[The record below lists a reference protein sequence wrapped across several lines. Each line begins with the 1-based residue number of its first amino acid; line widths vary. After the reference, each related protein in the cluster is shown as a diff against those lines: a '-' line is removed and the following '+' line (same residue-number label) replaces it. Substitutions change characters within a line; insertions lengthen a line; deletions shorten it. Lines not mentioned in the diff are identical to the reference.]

1 MDLSQRKLTKREW
14 EGMEV
19 PVKEAEMGI
28 LHMIVSGYNDP
39 NTHMNQNQ
47 ALFSYLKTPMSD
59 GIHEYLY
66 KRFLDPSVRAM
77 YKKYDNLDISSVSN
91 IKTTYKP
98 NSKDI
103 IRIDRSAEN
112 LDNTKQAVFEF
123 VLIDNLKK
131 LIRYE
136 KNSEESKVARTWYSM
151 VRILKNKILHVN
163 PVLSK
168 MVHANLSRI
177 EDGVSV
183 RYLLRSAAKIMERNE
198 LVIDCRDEA
207 LYDHQKQVYNIFRQR
222 GGNAENP
229 NDVTHDNTAAT
240 TTTTSNLVQYLAPT
254 ATGKT
259 MTPLGLSSAYRIIY
273 VCAARHVGLALARSA
288 ISMSKKIAF
297 AFGATCAEDIRLHYG
312 AAKEFTRD
320 WNTGG
325 IRKVDNT
332 VGDDVEIM
340 ICDLKSY
347 LPAMFYMLAFNSPQR
362 MIMFWDEPTISLD
375 YSDHPCHET
384 ISQNWQK
391 NVIPNVVLSSATL
404 PDEAA
409 IRPVIDNFNA
419 RFPNPRIHM
428 VRSHDCRKTIPL
440 IDRQGR
446 VAVPH
451 TMFPDIV
458 DLRSSTERC
467 LSDITT
473 FRHLELNSCVTF
485 IGAVHDMTDDPLE
498 ISVGRKNH
506 RYHMDRWFGDA
517 GDITGNDIK
526 SYYLKLL
533 LLLNPSSWSVIR
545 PHVSENCVPM
555 YRSVTNVSTDDA
567 HTLTDGPTIYLADDI
582 EKIGKFCIHKS
593 KIPSMVMERMM
604 ESIAHNNRV
613 NEKLAAVERDLEDKL
628 EAATASKDGAA
639 SAADKYNKSGGKNK
653 SVKDTKVANER
664 VDDETKKLIRLVK
677 DLEKL
682 VKVVELDDVY
692 VPNTKSHIA
701 RWAKDEETAQSFACD
716 VSADVVE
723 RIMLINDVADI
734 WKLLLLCGIG
744 VFTEHTNIKYTEL
757 MKELADDKRLF
768 MIIGSSD
775 FIYGTNYQFSHG
787 YIGADLSDMTQQKI
801 TQTIGR
807 VGRATAV
814 SDYSVRFRN
823 DVLIKRFFACDT
835 NMIEATN
842 MNRLFCEPTKTQE
855 SDPLPPPG
863 PRIGDLP
870 RPVTEPMR

>member
-1 MDLSQRKLTKREW
+1 VNIFTHQCIHTPHHTHIYKMDLSQRKLIKREW

-19 PVKEAEMGI
+19 PVNATEMRV
-28 LHMIVSGYNDP
+28 LQMIVAGYDDP
-39 NTHMNQNQ
+39 NINANPNQS
-47 ALFSYLKTPMSD
+47 LFSYLKTPISD

-66 KRFLDPSVRAM
+66 TRFLAPDVSAIH
-77 YKKYDNLDISSVSN
+77 KKYSQVDISGTN
-91 IKTTYKP
+91 PTTKSSYKP
-98 NSKDI
+98 NSRDI

-112 LDNTKQAVFEF
+112 LGGVKSVVFEF
-123 VLIDNLKK
+123 ILIDNLKK
-131 LIRYE
+131 LARYE
-136 KNSEESKVARTWYSM
+136 SKGDQSKVAHTWYSM
-151 VRILKNKILHVN
+151 NRILHNKIVHVN
-163 PVLSK
+163 PVLLA
-168 MVHANLSRI
+168 VVRANLVRI

-198 LVIDCRDEA
+198 LVIECRDEA
-207 LYDHQKQVYNIFRQR
+207 LYDHQKQVYNIFRQN
-222 GGNAENP
+222 GG
-229 NDVTHDNTAAT
+229 TATTT

-259 MTPLGLSSAYRIIY
+259 MTPLGLSGSYRIIY

-288 ISMSKKIAF
+288 ISMRKKIAF
-297 AFGATCAEDIRLHYG
+297 AFGASCAEDIRLHYG

-332 VGDDVEIM
+332 VGEDVEIM

-347 LPAMFYMLAFNSPQR
+347 LPAMFYMLAFNPAHK

-375 YSDHPCHET
+375 YTAHPCHET
-384 ISQNWQK
+384 IARNWQE

-419 RFPNPRIHM
+419 RFPNPRVHT

-440 IDRQGR
+440 IDRQGY

-451 TMFPDIV
+451 TTFTTLTALHASAD
-458 DLRSSTERC
+458 RC
-467 LSDITT
+467 LADITT
-473 FRHLELNSCVTF
+473 FRHLELGECVGF
-485 IGAVHDMTDDPLE
+485 IGTAHDHTDDL
-498 ISVGRKNH
+498 VGLGEGGKNH
-506 RYHMDRWFGDA
+506 RYHMERWFGDV

-533 LLLNPSSWSVIR
+533 LLTDEAAWTKLR
-545 PHVSENCVPM
+545 PVLTENRSRT
-555 YRSVTNVSTDDA
+555 YESVTDVSTGDA
-567 HTLTDGPTIYLADDI
+567 HTLTDGPTIYLADDV

-593 KIPSMVMERMM
+593 KIPAAVMVQMMER
-604 ESIAHNNRV
+604 IAHNNKV
-613 NEKLAAVERDLEDKL
+613 NEKLAVAERDLEDKL

-639 SAADKYNKSGGKNK
+639 GAADKYNKSGGKNK
-653 SVKDTKVANER
+653 GVKDKKISDER
-664 VDDETKKLIRLVK
+664 VDDETKQMIRLVR

-682 VKVVELDDVY
+682 VKMVELDDVY
-692 VPNTKSHIA
+692 VPNSKSHIA
-701 RWAKDEETAQSFACD
+701 KWAKDVDTKQAFACD

-757 MKELADDKRLF
+757 MKSLADEKRLF

-787 YIGADLSDMTQQKI
+787 YIGADLEEMTQQKI

-823 DVLIKRFFACDT
+823 DQLIERFFARDLGLV
-835 NMIEATN
+835 EAAN
-842 MNRLFCEPTKTQE
+842 MNRLFCGGAV
-855 SDPLPPPG
+855 PPHTP
-863 PRIGDLP
+863 PRG
-870 RPVTEPMR
+870 

>member
-1 MDLSQRKLTKREW
+1 MDLSQRKLIKREW

-19 PVKEAEMGI
+19 PVNDSEMRI
-28 LHMIVSGYNDP
+28 LQMIVAGYDNP
-39 NTHMNQNQ
+39 NVHMNRNQ
-47 ALFSYLKTPMSD
+47 SLFTYLKTPMSD

-66 KRFLDPSVRAM
+66 KRFLEPSVAAIH
-77 YKKYDNLDISSVSN
+77 KKCNNMDISAASKT
-91 IKTTYKP
+91 KTTYKP

-112 LDNTKQAVFEF
+112 LDSTKQAVFEF
-123 VLIDNLKK
+123 VLLDNLKK
-131 LIRYE
+131 LMRYE
-136 KNSEESKVARTWYSM
+136 KNLEESKVARTWYSM
-151 VRILKNKILHVN
+151 GRIMHNKITNVN
-163 PVLSK
+163 TVLES
-168 MVHANLSRI
+168 VVRSNLDRI
-177 EDGVSV
+177 ESSVSV
-183 RYLLRSAAKIMERNE
+183 RYMLRSAAKIMERNE
-198 LVIDCRDEA
+198 LVIESRDEA
-207 LYDHQKQVYNIFRQR
+207 LYDHQKQVYNIFRSR
-222 GGNAENP
+222 DGTPSA
-229 NDVTHDNTAAT
+229 H
-240 TTTTSNLVQYLAPT
+240 SNLVQYLAPT

-259 MTPLGLSSAYRIIY
+259 MTPLGLSGAYRIIY

-288 ISMSKKIAF
+288 ISMRKKIAF

-347 LPAMFYMLAFNSPQR
+347 LPAMLYMLAFNQPHQ

-375 YSDHPCHET
+375 YETHPCHEA
-384 ISQNWQK
+384 IARNWQR

-409 IRPVIDNFNA
+409 IRPVIDNFNS
-419 RFPNPRIHM
+419 RFPNPRVHV
-428 VRSHDCRKTIPL
+428 VRSQDCRKTIPL
-440 IDRQGR
+440 IDRRGY

-451 TMFPDIV
+451 TIFT
-458 DLRSSTERC
+458 DLGALHASAERC
-467 LSDITT
+467 LADITT
-473 FRHLELNSCVTF
+473 FRHLELGECVVF
-485 IGAVHDMTDDPLE
+485 IGTVHDLEEDPLGLGE
-498 ISVGRKNH
+498 GGRNC
-506 RYHMDRWFGDA
+506 RYHMDRWFGDV
-517 GDITGNDIK
+517 GEITGNDIK

-533 LLLNPSSWSVIR
+533 LRVDADSWPVLRAQLTKSRVQ
-545 PHVSENCVPM
+545 M
-555 YRSVTNVSTDDA
+555 YPSVTNVSTEDA
-567 HTLTDGPTIYLADDI
+567 HTLTDGPTIYLADDV

-593 KIPSMVMERMM
+593 KIPAIVMERMM
-604 ESIAHNNRV
+604 ENIAHNNRV
-613 NEKLAAVERDLEDKL
+613 NEKLAVAERDLEDKL

-653 SVKDTKVANER
+653 GTKDNKVANER
-664 VDDETKKLIRLVK
+664 VDDETKRLIRLVK

-682 VKVVELDDVY
+682 VKMVELDDVY
-692 VPNTKSHIA
+692 VPNTKSHID
-701 RWAKDEETAQSFACD
+701 RWAKDKETEQSFACD

-757 MKELADDKRLF
+757 MKRLADDKRLF

-787 YIGADLSDMTQQKI
+787 YIGADLDQMTQQKI
-801 TQTIGR
+801 TQTVGR

-814 SDYSVRFRN
+814 SDYSVRFRK
-823 DVLIKRFFACDT
+823 DELIERFFARDT

-842 MNRLFCEPTKTQE
+842 MNRLFGGTVSPQ
-855 SDPLPPPG
+855 DPSCK
-863 PRIGDLP
+863 
-870 RPVTEPMR
+870 

>member
-1 MDLSQRKLTKREW
+1 MDLSQRKLIKREW
-14 EGMEV
+14 EGMEI
-19 PVKEAEMGI
+19 PVNTAEMRI
-28 LHMIVSGYNDP
+28 LQMIVAGYDDP
-39 NTHMNQNQ
+39 NIRANPNQS
-47 ALFSYLKTPMSD
+47 LFSYLKTPMSE

-66 KRFLDPSVRAM
+66 NRFLATDISSIR
-77 YKKYDNLDISSVSN
+77 KKYPQLDISAISTKSA
-91 IKTTYKP
+91 YKP

-103 IRIDRSAEN
+103 IRIDRSSEN
-112 LDNTKQAVFEF
+112 LENVKSVVFEYI
-123 VLIDNLKK
+123 LIDNLKK
-131 LIRYE
+131 LMRYE
-136 KNSEESKVARTWYSM
+136 HKEEQSKVAHTWYSM
-151 VRILKNKILHVN
+151 NRILCNKIGNVN
-163 PVLSK
+163 PVLLA
-168 MVHANLSRI
+168 VVRVNLSRI

-198 LVIDCRDEA
+198 LVIGCHDEA
-207 LYDHQKQVYNIFRQR
+207 LYDHQKQVYNIFRH
-222 GGNAENP
+222 GGVGGDA
-229 NDVTHDNTAAT
+229 
-240 TTTTSNLVQYLAPT
+240 TTTSNLVQYLAPT

-259 MTPLGLSSAYRIIY
+259 MTPLGLSGAYRIIY

-288 ISMSKKIAF
+288 ISMRKKIAF

-347 LPAMFYMLAFNSPQR
+347 LPAMLYMLAFNPAHQ

-375 YSDHPCHET
+375 YETHPCHET
-384 ISQNWQK
+384 IARNWQE

-404 PDEAA
+404 PDEVA

-419 RFPNPRIHM
+419 RFPNPRVHM
-428 VRSHDCRKTIPL
+428 VRSQDCRKTIPL
-440 IDRQGR
+440 IDRLGY

-451 TMFPDIV
+451 TTFPDIAS
-458 DLRSSTERC
+458 LHASAQRC

-473 FRHLELNSCVTF
+473 FRHLELGECVAF
-485 IGAVHDMTDDPLE
+485 IGTAHDHAGDLL
-498 ISVGRKNH
+498 GLANQNH
-506 RYHMDRWFGDA
+506 RYHMDRWFGDV
-517 GDITGNDIK
+517 GDITGNDVK

-533 LLLNPSSWSVIR
+533 LLVDVESWAVLR
-545 PHVSENCVPM
+545 PVLVENRSKT
-555 YRSVTNVSTDDA
+555 YESVTDVSTGDA
-567 HTLTDGPTIYLADDI
+567 HTLTDGPTIYLADNV

-593 KIPSMVMERMM
+593 KIPVTVMSRMM

-613 NEKLAAVERDLEDKL
+613 NEKLAVAERDLEDKL
-628 EAATASKDGAA
+628 EAATASNA
-639 SAADKYNKSGGKNK
+639 SPADKYKSSGGKKTGLKDNK
-653 SVKDTKVANER
+653 LENER
-664 VDDETKKLIRLVK
+664 VDDETKRLIRLVR

-682 VKVVELDDVY
+682 VKRVELDDVY
-692 VPNTKSHIA
+692 VPNSKSHIA
-701 RWAKDEETAQSFACD
+701 RWAKDLDTTQSFACD
-716 VSADVVE
+716 VSEDVVE

-757 MKELADDKRLF
+757 MKSLADEKRLF

-787 YIGADLSDMTQQKI
+787 YIGADLDQMTQQKI
-801 TQTIGR
+801 TQTVGR

-823 DVLIKRFFACDT
+823 DQLIERFFGKDVDGV
-835 NMIEATN
+835 EATN
-842 MNRLFCEPTKTQE
+842 MNRLFCGETE
-855 SDPLPPPG
+855 SPPPPPG
-863 PRIGDLP
+863 NQ
-870 RPVTEPMR
+870 